1 MRLPNGYAEVQYI
14 QSSGTQ
20 YVDTGIKVNKA
31 DAYKMMLIAHL
42 TSNDN
47 YAGCNGYMQ
56 FQANIGNGQKSEIT
70 INYANITEKI
80 FVDGVQVSST
90 NWASYNGQDV
100 KLGLFK
106 MGDINDGW
114 FSGSSQIG
122 KLYSCQIYSSTVLI
136 RNYIPCINPDGEAGL
151 YDTVNSKFYG
161 NAGTGVFFAGPR
173 RVKFPNGYKQLEYIQ
188 SSGTQYVDT
197 NVKPTQAF
205 LLDIFIQTLQ
215 TTSGGIAVS
224 DQTLGTNGFGV
235 WCNAAAFGSQTK
247 QSLSLHNDAPIVI
260 KLSQSGLFLNG
271 SSIWTVNSET
281 FTVPANMYL
290 FALNRNG
297 VISEKLTGKLY
308 SCKLY
313 DNATL
318 IRDFVPCSN
327 PLGDIGLYDLVN
339 SKFYT
344 NAGTGVFIAGPEV
357 TWPSNDA
364 IYVKVNGI
372 WKQIDGIKIL

>member
-224 DQTLGTNGFGV
+224 DQTWGTNGFGV